1 MAKIAN
7 LSLVIGTSSWR
18 EQFVE
23 AFSVSAGIKIYFSCF
38 LSSCEPGSLFQEM
51 KMRKKQKAKRKKK
64 SCQLAVTI

>member
-23 AFSVSAGIKIYFSCF
+23 AFSVSAGIKIYV
-38 LSSCEPGSLFQEM
+38 L
-51 KMRKKQKAKRKKK
+51 
-64 SCQLAVTI
+64 